1 MVLVVVLVF
10 CELLAEEELT
20 CVMSCGTLLVSS
32 SSLLL
37 IPSHYYYSHPGI
49 LDSSLVVPSMR
60 VILWKKTSHVFSFFD
75 LYGLFS
81 CIGIA
86 CVGFWRMNEH
96 GYVYIDWMHM

>member
-60 VILWKKTSHVFSFFD
+60 VILWKKNLMCFRFLIFTGCFPVLELHV
-75 LYGLFS
+75 L
-81 CIGIA
+81 
-86 CVGFWRMNEH
+86 GFGEWMNM
-96 GYVYIDWMHM
+96 DMCT